1 MRQANSWRALMCVCF
16 WQAQMSVM
24 MLPSFLFPHERE
36 TRGVLFFKLRS
47 CLKSVLYLC
56 VEVPVASS
64 LKVVRSA

>member
-1 MRQANSWRALMCVCF
+1 
-16 WQAQMSVM
+16 MSAM

-64 LKVVRSA
+64 LEVCY